1 MPARD
6 NPRNHG
12 ASNQDREFEELLS
25 NAVQHFEASRKQIPK
40 VEPSAEKK
48 RASAA

>member
-6 NPRNHG
+6 NPRDQG
-12 ASNQDREFEELLS
+12 AASQDREFEELLS
-25 NAVQHFEASRKQIPK
+25 NAVQYIEASRKQVLK

>member
-6 NPRNHG
+6 NPRGDG
-12 ASNQDREFEELLS
+12 AVTHDSELEELLS
-25 NAVQHFEASRKQIPK
+25 KAAQHFEASRKQILK